1 MALPVP
7 LSMAVAI
14 FFTMWWI
21 VLFAVL
27 PFGVRSQEETGTVT
41 PGSEPG
47 APHAPLL
54 LRKAAW
60 TTAVTAI
67 LFVGLM
73 VFMAH
78 GGVGLPPPPD

>member
-27 PFGVRSQEETGTVT
+27 PFGIRSQEEAGAVA

-47 APHAPLL
+47 APQAPLI
-54 LRKAAW
+54 LRKAMW
-60 TTAVTAI
+60 TTGITAVVFI
-67 LFVGLM
+67 GLM
-73 VFMAH
+73 IFMAH
-78 GGVGLPPPPD
+78 GGVGLTSPE

>member
-1 MALPVP
+1 MTLPVP

-27 PFGVRSQEETGTVT
+27 PFGIRSQEEAGAVS

-47 APHAPLL
+47 APQAPLI
-54 LRKAAW
+54 LRKAVW
-60 TTAVTAI
+60 TTAITAL

-78 GGVGLPPPPD
+78 GGVGLRSPE